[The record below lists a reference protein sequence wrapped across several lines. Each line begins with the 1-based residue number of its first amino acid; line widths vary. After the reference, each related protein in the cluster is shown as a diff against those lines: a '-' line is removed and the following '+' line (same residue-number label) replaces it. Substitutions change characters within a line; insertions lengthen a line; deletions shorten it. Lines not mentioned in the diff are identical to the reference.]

1 MNYTNIIEKENS
13 IILENV
19 KDFNIKQILEC
30 GQCFRWE
37 RIADTDYIIVAYRR
51 VIEVIQKGSTVT
63 ILNTNMKDFNNI
75 LI

>member
-30 GQCFRWE
+30 GQCFRWNKQE
-37 RIADTDYIIVAYRR
+37 DGSYTGIFRKN
-51 VIEVIQKGSTVT
+51 VINVQKQ
-63 ILNTNMKDFNNI
+63 
-75 LI
+75 

>member
-37 RIADTDYIIVAYRR
+37 KITDTI
-51 VIEVIQKGSTVT
+51 T
-63 ILNTNMKDFNNI
+63 
-75 LI
+75 